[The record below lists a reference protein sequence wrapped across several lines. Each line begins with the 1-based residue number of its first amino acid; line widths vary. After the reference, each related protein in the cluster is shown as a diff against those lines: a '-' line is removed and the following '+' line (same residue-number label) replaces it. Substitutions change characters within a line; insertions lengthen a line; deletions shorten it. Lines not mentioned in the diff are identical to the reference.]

1 MLSPEQVSAIFSTY
15 LPEPHSSLV
24 SGMVIG
30 QQIPKSMGFYEEIK
44 RVGLLHLVVLSGSN
58 ISILSA
64 VSGSMLGFLPK
75 KLALV
80 AQLCLIVAFVFFVG
94 FQAPILRAAVMA
106 CCCNGALLYGRR
118 SLSLYSV
125 LLAVIFFAIWFPEM
139 IPTLSFQLSFAASIG
154 IILFG
159 VPKPTDNILVREL
172 RPTLAA
178 QLFTTP
184 IVWIAFREF
193 STVAVLANVLV
204 SWTVAPIMILGLLLI
219 PLHYLPFAFLP
230 NATSTI
236 LLILSDYMIHI
247 ISTLSGF
254 SFAFIKYE

>member
-1 MLSPEQVSAIFSTY
+1 MLSPEQVSAIFSSY
-15 LPEPHSSLV
+15 LPEPHASLV

-30 QQIPKSMGFYEEIK
+30 QPIPKTMGFYEEIK

-75 KLALV
+75 KLALIL
-80 AQLCLIVAFVFFVG
+80 QLCLIVLFVFFVG

-106 CCCNGALLYGRR
+106 CCCNAALLYGRR

-154 IILFG
+154 IILIG
-159 VPKPTDNILVREL
+159 VPKPKDNLLVREL

-178 QLFTTP
+178 QLFTAP
-184 IVWIAFREF
+184 IIWIAFSEF
-193 STVAVLANVLV
+193 STVAILANILV
-204 SWTVAPIMILGLLLI
+204 SWTVAPIMIIGLILV
-219 PLHYLPFAFLP
+219 PLHYLPLNFL
-230 NATSTI
+230 AYSTST
-236 LLILSDYMIHI
+236 LLLVLSDYMIQV
-247 ISTLSGF
+247 ISILSSF